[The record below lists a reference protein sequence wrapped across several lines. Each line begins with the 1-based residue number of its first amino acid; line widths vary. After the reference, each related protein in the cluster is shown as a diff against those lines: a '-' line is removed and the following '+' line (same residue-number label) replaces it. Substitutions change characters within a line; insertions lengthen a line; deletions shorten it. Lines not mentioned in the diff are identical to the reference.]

1 MIEWWYFAYVDDK
14 AGQPASQQGF
24 IGVTDE
30 AWSNAEVQ
38 FDDLIL
44 DNDYPP
50 MTIELCMIQDEA
62 DDQLWK
68 CTHCKQKDSTRYFRG
83 RMAAK
88 THIMQKHLGVFE
100 ESPRTGSKRL
110 QGMLDEL
117 HRQLWCRRC

>member
-44 DNDYPP
+44 DDDYPP
-50 MTIELCMIQDEA
+50 MTIELCMIQDMA
-62 DDQLWK
+62 DVAGFSQRLMYTRSAHSRQYRELASIPKKYLDSK
-68 CTHCKQKDSTRYFRG
+68 KAATHE
-83 RMAAK
+83 
-88 THIMQKHLGVFE
+88 V
-100 ESPRTGSKRL
+100 ESFDGT
-110 QGMLDEL
+110 DIVIE
-117 HRQLWCRRC
+117 